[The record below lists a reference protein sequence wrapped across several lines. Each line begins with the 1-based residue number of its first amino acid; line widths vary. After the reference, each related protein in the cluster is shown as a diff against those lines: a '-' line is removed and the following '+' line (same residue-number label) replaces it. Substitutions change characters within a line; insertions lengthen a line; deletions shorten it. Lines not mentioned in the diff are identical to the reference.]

1 MLCSSVVTRTADEL
15 AATRLEYDA
24 NGRIAAQT
32 GAAREV
38 GTTIELRN
46 LFHSLPVR
54 LQEVRGFFLV
64 SVSRRL
70 IGRRSFTAR

>member
-1 MLCSSVVTRTADEL
+1 VFASSVVTRTANEQ
-15 AATRLEYDA
+15 AATRLDYDG

-54 LQEVRGFFLV
+54 LQEVRAGAVL
-64 SVSRRL
+64 RL
-70 IGRRSFTAR
+70 PRLAERGCSFIAR